1 MTTKPAVLAQHIP
14 AVKLLLDG
22 KFLDSRTSEWHD
34 VVNPATQEVLAQ
46 VPFATDD
53 EINAAVASA
62 KQAYKTW
69 KNTPLAA
76 RARIMLKLQ
85 ALVRDHMSRIAQT
98 LSAEQGKTLADAEG
112 DVFRGLEVVEHACS
126 IGSLPVGEFVEN
138 VAGGVGN
145 YFICPPIGVW

>member
-1 MTTKPAVLAQHIP
+1 MTTKPAVLANHTP

-22 KFLDSRTSEWHD
+22 KFVDSRTSEWHD

-76 RARIMLKLQ
+76 RARIMQMLQ
-85 ALVRDHMSRIAQT
+85 ALVREHMSSITRT
-98 LSAEQGKTLADAEG
+98 LSAD
-112 DVFRGLEVVEHACS
+112 
-126 IGSLPVGEFVEN
+126 
-138 VAGGVGN
+138 
-145 YFICPPIGVW
+145 